1 MFAFFVVSV
10 FLNYFLYFPDSTN
23 ANTTDSSFKAVT
35 QSKYT
40 DMDCTRYTTGPKP
53 LGRGPIPGHGSPKT
67 GSYCNKMLFKIK
79 VFAAVK
85 GAKFPERKQIQ
96 LHLQ

>member
-23 ANTTDSSFKAVT
+23 ANTTDSLFKAVT

-40 DMDCTRYTTGPKP
+40 DMDSTRYTTGPKP
-53 LGRGPIPGHGSPKT
+53 LGRGPIPGHGSWFT
-67 GSYCNKMLFKIK
+67 
-79 VFAAVK
+79 
-85 GAKFPERKQIQ
+85 
-96 LHLQ
+96 